1 MKTKMEENPLNKLPD
16 FMGTENAPLKQKII
30 TDELIEE
37 RLKKRGLSSHDE
49 YGAEDEDAD
58 YKKLC
63 EYYDFE
69 LIDTFNGRADY
80 FIYTETTADGYEV
93 WVTTE
98 SDQGAVNV
106 SEDIHY
112 YDSDLNEVL
121 CDQIRHG
128 GGTIFV
134 EDMEAYYV
142 NDSLNTMFDNM
153 IESIKAKIIVEL
165 EEEGYEYENTEA
177 VA

>member
-1 MKTKMEENPLNKLPD
+1 MSKY
-16 FMGTENAPLKQKII
+16 I
-30 TDELIEE
+30 TDKLIEE
-37 RLKKRGLSSHDE
+37 RLKKHGLSLEDS

-58 YKKLC
+58 YKKLR

-80 FIYTETTADGYEV
+80 FIYSETTADGYEL

-121 CDQIRHG
+121 CDQIRNG

-142 NDSLNTMFDNM
+142 NDSLNTMFENM

>member
-1 MKTKMEENPLNKLPD
+1 MSKY
-16 FMGTENAPLKQKII
+16 I
-30 TDELIEE
+30 TDKLIEE
-37 RLKKRGLSSHDE
+37 RLKKHGLSLEDS

-58 YKKLC
+58 YKKLR

-80 FIYTETTADGYEV
+80 FIYSETTADGYEV

-121 CDQIRHG
+121 CDQIRNG

-142 NDSLNTMFDNM
+142 NDSLNTMFENM

>member
-1 MKTKMEENPLNKLPD
+1 MNKY
-16 FMGTENAPLKQKII
+16 I
-30 TDELIEE
+30 TDKLIEE
-37 RLKKRGLSSHDE
+37 RLNKQRLSSEDS

-69 LIDTFNGRADY
+69 LIDTFNGKAEY
-80 FIYTETTADGYEV
+80 FIYSETTADGYEV
-93 WVTTE
+93 WITTDN
-98 SDQGAVNV
+98 DQGKVNV
-106 SEDIHY
+106 NEDVHY

-142 NDSLNTMFDNM
+142 NDSMSTMFDNM
-153 IESIKAKIIVEL
+153 IESIKAKIIVKL

-177 VA
+177 VT

>member
-1 MKTKMEENPLNKLPD
+1 MNKY
-16 FMGTENAPLKQKII
+16 I
-30 TDELIEE
+30 TDKLIEE
-37 RLKKRGLSSHDE
+37 RLNKQGYSSEDS

-69 LIDTFNGRADY
+69 LIDTFNGKAVY
-80 FIYTETTADGYEV
+80 FIYSETTADGYEV

-142 NDSLNTMFDNM
+142 NDAMSTMFDNM

-165 EEEGYEYENTEA
+165 EEEGYEYKNTEA

>member
-1 MKTKMEENPLNKLPD
+1 MNKY
-16 FMGTENAPLKQKII
+16 I
-30 TDELIEE
+30 TDKLIEE
-37 RLKKRGLSSHDE
+37 RLNKQGYSSEDS
-49 YGAEDEDAD
+49 YGAEIPTTSGPD
-58 YKKLC
+58 YEKLC

-69 LIDTFNGRADY
+69 LIDTFNGRAEY
-80 FIYTETTADGYEV
+80 FIYSETTADGYEV

-142 NDSLNTMFDNM
+142 NDAMSTMFDNM

>member
-1 MKTKMEENPLNKLPD
+1 MSKYITNK
-16 FMGTENAPLKQKII
+16 
-30 TDELIEE
+30 LIEE
-37 RLKKRGLSSHDE
+37 RLKKHGLSLEDS

-58 YKKLC
+58 YKKLR

-80 FIYTETTADGYEV
+80 FIYSETTADGYEV

-121 CDQIRHG
+121 CDQIRNG

-142 NDSLNTMFDNM
+142 NDSLNTMFENM

>member
-1 MKTKMEENPLNKLPD
+1 MSKY
-16 FMGTENAPLKQKII
+16 I
-30 TDELIEE
+30 TDKLIEE
-37 RLKKRGLSSHDE
+37 RLKKHGLSSEDS

-69 LIDTFNGRADY
+69 LIDTFNGKADY
-80 FIYTETTADGYEV
+80 FIYTETTADGYEL

-112 YDSDLNEVL
+112 YDNDLNEVL
-121 CDQIRHG
+121 CDQIRNG
-128 GGTIFV
+128 GGAIFV

-142 NDSLNTMFDNM
+142 NDSLNTMFENM
-153 IESIKAKIIVEL
+153 IESLKAKIIVEL
-165 EEEGYEYENTEA
+165 DEEGYEYENTEA

>member
-1 MKTKMEENPLNKLPD
+1 MNKY
-16 FMGTENAPLKQKII
+16 I
-30 TDELIEE
+30 TDKLIEE
-37 RLKKRGLSSHDE
+37 RLNKQGYSSEDS

-69 LIDTFNGRADY
+69 LIDTFNGRAEY
-80 FIYTETTADGYEV
+80 FIYSETTADGYEV

-142 NDSLNTMFDNM
+142 NDAMSTMFDNM

>member
-1 MKTKMEENPLNKLPD
+1 MSKY
-16 FMGTENAPLKQKII
+16 I
-30 TDELIEE
+30 TDKLIEE
-37 RLKKRGLSSHDE
+37 RLKKHGLSLEDS

-58 YKKLC
+58 YKKLR

-80 FIYTETTADGYEV
+80 FIYSETTADGYEV

-106 SEDIHY
+106 SEDVHY

-121 CDQIRHG
+121 CDQIRNG

-142 NDSLNTMFDNM
+142 NDSLNTMFENM

>member
-1 MKTKMEENPLNKLPD
+1 MNKY
-16 FMGTENAPLKQKII
+16 I
-30 TDELIEE
+30 TDKLIEE
-37 RLKKRGLSSHDE
+37 RLNKQGYSSEDG

-69 LIDTFNGRADY
+69 LIDTFNGRAEY
-80 FIYTETTADGYEV
+80 FIYSETTADGYEV

-142 NDSLNTMFDNM
+142 NDAMSTMFDNM

>member
-1 MKTKMEENPLNKLPD
+1 MNKY
-16 FMGTENAPLKQKII
+16 I
-30 TDELIEE
+30 TDKLIEE
-37 RLKKRGLSSHDE
+37 RLNKQGYSSVDG
-49 YGAEDEDAD
+49 YGEEDEDAD

-69 LIDTFNGRADY
+69 LIDTFNGRAEY
-80 FIYTETTADGYEV
+80 FIYSETTADGYEV

-142 NDSLNTMFDNM
+142 NDAMSTMFDNM

>member
-1 MKTKMEENPLNKLPD
+1 MSKY
-16 FMGTENAPLKQKII
+16 I
-30 TDELIEE
+30 TDKLIEE
-37 RLKKRGLSSHDE
+37 RLKKHGLSLEDS

-58 YKKLC
+58 YKKLR

-80 FIYTETTADGYEV
+80 FIYTETTADGYEL

-121 CDQIRHG
+121 CDQIRNG

-142 NDSLNTMFDNM
+142 NDSLNTMFENM

>member
-1 MKTKMEENPLNKLPD
+1 MSKY
-16 FMGTENAPLKQKII
+16 I
-30 TDELIEE
+30 TDKLIEE
-37 RLKKRGLSSHDE
+37 RLKKHGLSSEDS

-112 YDSDLNEVL
+112 YDNDLNEVL

-128 GGTIFV
+128 AGTIFV

-153 IESIKAKIIVEL
+153 VESIKAKIIVEL
-165 EEEGYEYENTEA
+165 EDEGYEYENTEA
-177 VA
+177 VT

>member
-1 MKTKMEENPLNKLPD
+1 MNKY
-16 FMGTENAPLKQKII
+16 I
-30 TDELIEE
+30 TDKLIEE
-37 RLKKRGLSSHDE
+37 RLNKQGYSSEDS

-69 LIDTFNGRADY
+69 LIDTFNGKAEY
-80 FIYTETTADGYEV
+80 FIYSETTADGYEV
-93 WVTTE
+93 WITTDN
-98 SDQGAVNV
+98 DQGKVNV
-106 SEDIHY
+106 NEDVHY

-142 NDSLNTMFDNM
+142 NDSMSTMFDNM

>member
-1 MKTKMEENPLNKLPD
+1 MSKY
-16 FMGTENAPLKQKII
+16 I
-30 TDELIEE
+30 TDKLIEE
-37 RLKKRGLSSHDE
+37 RLKKHGLSLEDS

-58 YKKLC
+58 YKKLR

-80 FIYTETTADGYEV
+80 FIYSETTADGYEL

-106 SEDIHY
+106 SEDVHY

-121 CDQIRHG
+121 CDQIRNG

-142 NDSLNTMFDNM
+142 NDSLNTMFENM

>member
-1 MKTKMEENPLNKLPD
+1 MSKY
-16 FMGTENAPLKQKII
+16 I
-30 TDELIEE
+30 TDKLIEE
-37 RLKKRGLSSHDE
+37 RLKKHGLSLEDS

-58 YKKLC
+58 YKKLR

-80 FIYTETTADGYEV
+80 FIYSETTADGYEV

-121 CDQIRHG
+121 CDQIRKG

-142 NDSLNTMFDNM
+142 NDSLNTMFENM

>member
-1 MKTKMEENPLNKLPD
+1 MNKY
-16 FMGTENAPLKQKII
+16 I
-30 TDELIEE
+30 TDKLIEE
-37 RLKKRGLSSHDE
+37 RLNKQGYSSEDS

-69 LIDTFNGRADY
+69 LIDTFNGKAEY
-80 FIYTETTADGYEV
+80 FIYSETTADGYEV

-142 NDSLNTMFDNM
+142 NDAMSTMFDNM

>member
-1 MKTKMEENPLNKLPD
+1 MNKY
-16 FMGTENAPLKQKII
+16 I
-30 TDELIEE
+30 TDKLIEE
-37 RLKKRGLSSHDE
+37 RLNKQGYSSEDS

-69 LIDTFNGRADY
+69 LIDTFNGRAEY
-80 FIYTETTADGYEV
+80 FIYSETTADGYEV
-93 WVTTE
+93 WITTDD
-98 SDQGAVNV
+98 DQGRVNV
-106 SEDIHY
+106 NEDVHY

-142 NDSLNTMFDNM
+142 NDSMSTMFDNM